1 MKHSFFKIE
10 TMFAL
15 WFRCLKEYREGTS
28 ALEMPTLR
36 RESRL
41 SSDSS
46 FPERFLERVK
56 PTWWILLREACMSWN
71 PSVDYIVIK
80 KEHESHNEMSF
91 LICEKAFY
99 LHMLGVS
106 QIWIK
111 TGIFIHESR
120 FWLNISLCSDPKAV
134 CSQTPLPTS
143 SVRSV
148 WHCSCAFISL
158 HSLNP
163 PSNPLRQG
171 LVMVHCMCHLGGVMG
186 PSYVVQHYSWYFC
199 EGVCG

>member
-1 MKHSFFKIE
+1 MFKGVSWGYFSFGNAHVEK
-10 TMFAL
+10 
-15 WFRCLKEYREGTS
+15 GG
-28 ALEMPTLR
+28 
-36 RESRL
+36 RL

-46 FPERFLERVK
+46 FPERLLERVK

-71 PSVDYIVIK
+71 PSVDYIAIK
-80 KEHESHNEMSF
+80 KEHESHNRLSF
-91 LICEKAFY
+91 LICEKAFH

-111 TGIFIHESR
+111 TRIFIHESR
-120 FWLNISLCSDPKAV
+120 FGLNIRLSSGPKAV
-134 CSQTPLPTS
+134 CSRTPPPTS

-148 WHCSCAFISL
+148 WHCSCAFIIL

-171 LVMVHCMCHLGGVMG
+171 LVMVHCMCQLGGATG
-186 PSYVVQHYSWYFC
+186 PSCVVQRSSGYFC
-199 EGVCG
+199 EVFVDKMNV